1 MTRIRFEGS
10 RADQPASQPGPPGSP
25 AGPILPRYDARVA
38 IPSPREAIRIL
49 DEGHTAVRRLVE
61 GLSVDEWLR
70 PNVIGGDWSAKDLLA
85 HLAEWERYALQA
97 LAEWRRGERPWVE
110 SLFEAGAVDQQNAEA
125 VARSRERTLEEVRA
139 GAEEVHRDLLLA
151 LELVPEEGWRS
162 KAPYPT
168 TRRTT
173 LGALLAAVLGAP
185 RRPFGHAY
193 AHLPDLEAYVAS
205 LRTRA

>member
-1 MTRIRFEGS
+1 
-10 RADQPASQPGPPGSP
+10 
-25 AGPILPRYDARVA
+25 VA